1 MLFRRSCAQCHKLY
15 GEGGTI
21 GPDLTGSDRRNLH
34 YIISNIVDPNAEIS
48 NDYRM
53 TIVRMKDGRVLLG
66 VISSR
71 EEQSI
76 TMATSGEVLSVDS
89 RDILSIEPQKFSM
102 MPEGLVLT
110 FTDQQLRDLV
120 AYLAGEGQVSL
131 PDGKAVK

>member
-1 MLFRRSCAQCHKLY
+1 
-15 GEGGTI
+15 
-21 GPDLTGSDRRNLH
+21 
-34 YIISNIVDPNAEIS
+34 
-48 NDYRM
+48 
-53 TIVRMKDGRVLLG
+53 MKDGRVLLG

-76 TMATSGEVLSVDS
+76 TMATSGEVLSVDT
-89 RDILSIEPQKFSM
+89 RDILSIELQKFSM